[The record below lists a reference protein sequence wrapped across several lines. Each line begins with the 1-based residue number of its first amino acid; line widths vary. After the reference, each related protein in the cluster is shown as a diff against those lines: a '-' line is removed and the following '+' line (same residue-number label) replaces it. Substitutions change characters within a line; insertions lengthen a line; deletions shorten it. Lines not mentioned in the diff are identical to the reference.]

1 MTQTQQVQTM
11 LDVRRERRDLGVKR
25 LITPPRRGVDS
36 PLKRV
41 LLHLVVIF
49 AVLVAVF
56 PVVRVF
62 STALRPNNNVLSTS
76 LDIIPKGATLDAFY
90 RVLFE
95 SGMPNWLFNSLVVT
109 LGTAVV
115 GLILA
120 ATSAYAFSRYRFKG
134 RGLSLTFLFA
144 TQLIPGI
151 MLLVPIY
158 LLAVQLHLVGT
169 YQGLVVAYAV
179 TAVPFSIW
187 ILKGYYDTI
196 PVDLEE
202 AARIDGC
209 SEFESFRKVL
219 LPLSL
224 PALAIVFL
232 FNFLAAWGEYFTAS
246 LIIGSKEALLTW
258 PLGIQR
264 FQSQFT
270 TQWADLSASA
280 IIVSIPIVI
289 LFVYISKYLV
299 SGLTLGG
306 VKG

>member
-1 MTQTQQVQTM
+1 MSGIQA
-11 LDVRRERRDLGVKR
+11 REMVDAGASRAQLGVVGR
-25 LITPPRRGVDS
+25 LTRAPRRGEDS
-36 PLKRV
+36 LLKRA
-41 LLHLVVIF
+41 LIHAGLIF
-49 AVLVAVF
+49 AAVVAAF

-62 STALRPNNNVLSTS
+62 GTALRPGDNLLNPTLNL
-76 LDIIPKGATLDAFY
+76 IPDGATLEAFHH
-90 RVLFE
+90 VLFE
-95 SGMPNWLFNSLVVT
+95 TGLPNWIFNSLAVT
-109 LGTAVV
+109 LGTAAA

-120 ATSAYAFSRYRFKG
+120 ATSAYAFSRYKFRG
-134 RGLSLTFLFA
+134 RGLGLTFLFA

-158 LLAVQLHLVGT
+158 LLAVKFGLVAT
-169 YQGLVVAYAV
+169 YQGLVVAYSV

-202 AARIDGC
+202 AALIDGC
-209 SEFESFRKVL
+209 SQFQAFWKIL

-224 PALAIVFL
+224 PALAIVYL
-232 FNFLAAWGEYFTAS
+232 FNFLAAWGEYFTARV
-246 LIIGSKEALLTW
+246 LIGSSEELLTW
-258 PLGIQR
+258 TLGLQR
-264 FQSQFT
+264 FQQQFQ
-270 TQWADLSASA
+270 TQWADLSAAS
-280 IIVSIPIVI
+280 IIVSVPIVI